1 MRFLKCLIDESNRE
15 NISGEDDDQDIT
27 AATSANNFESS
38 DENIENDATA
48 EPTNQIKLQ
57 LQKNFLNSFMTEA
70 VII

>member
-1 MRFLKCLIDESNRE
+1 MRFLKCLIDESNRK

-27 AATSANNFESS
+27 VATSANNFESS

>member
-1 MRFLKCLIDESNRE
+1 MRFLKCLIDESNRK

-57 LQKNFLNSFMTEA
+57 LQKNFLNSFMTEV

>member
-1 MRFLKCLIDESNRE
+1 MRFLKCLIDESNRK
-15 NISGEDDDQDIT
+15 NISGEDDDQGIT

>member
-1 MRFLKCLIDESNRE
+1 MRFLKCLIDESNRK
-15 NISGEDDDQDIT
+15 NISGEDDDQGIT
-27 AATSANNFESS
+27 AATFANNFESS

-48 EPTNQIKLQ
+48 EPINQIKLL

>member
-1 MRFLKCLIDESNRE
+1 MRFLKCLIDESNRK

-27 AATSANNFESS
+27 VATSANNFESS

-57 LQKNFLNSFMTEA
+57 LQKNFLNSFMAEA